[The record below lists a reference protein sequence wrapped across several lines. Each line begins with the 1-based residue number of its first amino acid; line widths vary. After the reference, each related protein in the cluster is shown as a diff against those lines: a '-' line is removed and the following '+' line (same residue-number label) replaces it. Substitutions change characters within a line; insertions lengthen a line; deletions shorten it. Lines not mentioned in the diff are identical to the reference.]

1 VSLIQEALKRQ
12 HSDSDGDENEEE
24 APVQA
29 DDASSR
35 LKLKPTGTPPE
46 DIPEVDTEAPPPSVP
61 DDAPPPAP
69 SGTPPPDLPP
79 DIPESASESDSAA
92 APTKNRRALPV
103 LLGAAVC
110 GVLLLGGI
118 VWLISAAA
126 QSFQG
131 GGEEPKPTPAK
142 PAATEP
148 VKAPPVESVEPEPA
162 KPAPVVEPAKPVP
175 AKPEPAKPV
184 AKPTQSAMP
193 MLWPIL
199 SVKGIISSGPGG
211 GAIINSQ
218 IIEVGDSIDGAKVIS
233 VVKGNVTLEFEGE
246 TKVLRVG
253 DITN

>member
-1 VSLIQEALKRQ
+1 MSLIQEALKRQ
-12 HSDSDGDENEEE
+12 HGDSDGDENEEE
-24 APVQA
+24 AQVQA

-46 DIPEVDTEAPPPSVP
+46 DIPQVDTEAPPPSVP
-61 DDAPPPAP
+61 DAAPPPAP
-69 SGTPPPDLPP
+69 SGALPPDLPT
-79 DIPESASESDSAA
+79 DIPESASEPDSAA

-110 GVLLLGGI
+110 ALLILGGIGWLISTLLGG
-118 VWLISAAA
+118 
-126 QSFQG
+126 G
-131 GGEEPKPTPAK
+131 DEGEEPKPTPAK
-142 PAATEP
+142 PA
-148 VKAPPVESVEPEPA
+148 PA
-162 KPAPVVEPAKPVP
+162 KPGPAPAKPDKPVP
-175 AKPEPAKPV
+175 AKPDKPVPAKPAPAKPV

-199 SVKGIISSGPGG
+199 SVKGILSSGPGG

-218 IIEVGDSIDGAKVIS
+218 IVRVGDSIEGAKVIS
-233 VVKGNVTLEFEGE
+233 VVKGNVTLKFEGE

>member
-12 HSDSDGDENEEE
+12 HGDSDGDENEEE

-46 DIPEVDTEAPPPSVP
+46 DIQEVDTDAPPISVP
-61 DDAPPPAP
+61 DDGAPPAP
-69 SGTPPPDLPP
+69 SGTPPPDLPSSEA
-79 DIPESASESDSAA
+79 ESGA

-110 GVLLLGGI
+110 GVLILGGI

-126 QSFQG
+126 QGFLG
-131 GGEEPKPTPAK
+131 GDDEGGDEPKPTPAK
-142 PAATEP
+142 PA
-148 VKAPPVESVEPEPA
+148 PA
-162 KPAPVVEPAKPVP
+162 KPGPAPAKPDKPVP
-175 AKPEPAKPV
+175 AKPDKPVPAKPAPAKPV

-199 SVKGIISSGPGG
+199 SIKGILSSGPGG

-218 IIEVGDSIDGAKVIS
+218 IVRIGDSIEGAKVIS
-233 VVKGNVTLEFEGE
+233 VVKGNVTLKFEGE

>member
-1 VSLIQEALKRQ
+1 MSLIQEALKRQ
-12 HSDSDGDENEEE
+12 HGDSDGDENEEE
-24 APVQA
+24 AQVQA

-46 DIPEVDTEAPPPSVP
+46 DIPQVDTEAPPPSVP
-61 DDAPPPAP
+61 DAAPPPAP
-69 SGTPPPDLPP
+69 SGALPPDLPT
-79 DIPESASESDSAA
+79 DIPESASEPDSAA

-110 GVLLLGGI
+110 GVLILGGI
-118 VWLISAAA
+118 VWLIDG
-126 QSFQG
+126 FLG
-131 GGEEPKPTPAK
+131 GGDEGEEPKPTETAPAK
-142 PAATEP
+142 PGPT
-148 VKAPPVESVEPEPA
+148 PA
-162 KPAPVVEPAKPVP
+162 KPDKPVP
-175 AKPEPAKPV
+175 AKPDKPVPARPDKPVPAKPGSAKPV

-199 SVKGIISSGPGG
+199 SIKGILSSGPGG

-218 IIEVGDSIDGAKVIS
+218 IVRVGDSIDGAKVIS